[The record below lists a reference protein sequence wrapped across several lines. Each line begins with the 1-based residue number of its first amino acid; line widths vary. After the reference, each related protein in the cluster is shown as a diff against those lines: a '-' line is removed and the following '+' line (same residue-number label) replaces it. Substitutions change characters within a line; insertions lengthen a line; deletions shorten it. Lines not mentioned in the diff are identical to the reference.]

1 MWDGQMRGLRGIR
14 VNRERGACLPP
25 CLPFPLPYLTDV
37 KFARKRGRGL
47 GLEYCGIFAL
57 RKLVVKNCEPLI

>member
-25 CLPFPLPYLTDV
+25 CLPFPLPYLTECEICA
-37 KFARKRGRGL
+37 KERAGARLK
-47 GLEYCGIFAL
+47 YCGIFAL

>member
-25 CLPFPLPYLTDV
+25 CLPFPLPYLTECEICA
-37 KFARKRGRGL
+37 KERAGAGF
-47 GLEYCGIFAL
+47 GILWNIRAAKTC
-57 RKLVVKNCEPLI
+57 R